1 MTSDLRLRIEPLQA
15 AARAAGEVQLKVW
28 NVRAGSLRR
37 TGTTTAEMG
46 LPGCGAAVATF
57 HGRWKDSGT
66 KDLYVEHIAA
76 QRAAAL
82 ALRAAGYVV
91 GFQDG

>member
-37 TGTTTAEMG
+37 TGTTTAEKG
-46 LPGCGAAVATF
+46 LPGCGAEVAT
-57 HGRWKDSGT
+57 ST
-66 KDLYVEHIAA
+66 P
-76 QRAAAL
+76 
-82 ALRAAGYVV
+82 AGAEVRFSTEARHWGSPHSYWLKAFVIKAFV
-91 GFQDG
+91 I